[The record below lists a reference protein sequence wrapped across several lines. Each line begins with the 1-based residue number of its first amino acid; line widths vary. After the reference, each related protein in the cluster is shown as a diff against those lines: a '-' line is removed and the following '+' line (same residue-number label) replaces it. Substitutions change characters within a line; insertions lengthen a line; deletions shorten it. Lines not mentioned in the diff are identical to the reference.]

1 MKIRKC
7 CLLVIL
13 FAGLI
18 CHADKVELSN
28 GGSFSGL
35 ITKET
40 PKYVV
45 LDLGTGSMNL
55 ERRYIRSI
63 KYSGHLEREEIKRQ
77 WQVKHFLNK
86 KFVPIGQEDIV
97 AEFRKLLQKRDVAS
111 KSSGVI
117 RAYKR
122 KEELYIKELEVLKD
136 KYAVANVKLKDVDKK
151 ADMLRYNALVRRVNS
166 LVAEIN
172 VKVGQIE
179 KFSSGAGK
187 MTASISSYLAELIE
201 FEIKLRA
208 RKASL
213 FPNYGN
219 DVQFLYERLLEKV
232 SGFNDEFSKDVIASR
247 KRGNSTV
254 IAVVINDSISGTFV
268 LDTGAELVSMTEE
281 FAGRLG
287 INMNSLPVLDITV
300 ADGRKIKGR
309 AVVLGSVRL
318 GAASSK
324 NVPAV
329 ILPGEKR
336 SDHDGLLGMSFL
348 RDYLVQLDGASGN
361 LILRRLDIK

>member
-1 MKIRKC
+1 M
-7 CLLVIL
+7 LVIL

-18 CHADKVELSN
+18 CRADKVELSN

-55 ERRYIRSI
+55 ERRYIGSI
-63 KYSGHLEREEIKRQ
+63 KYSGNVEREEIKKQ
-77 WQVKHFLNK
+77 WQKKYFLNK
-86 KFVPIGQEDIV
+86 KFVPVGEKDIV
-97 AEFRKLLQKRDVAS
+97 SEFRKLLQQRDVAFR
-111 KSSGVI
+111 SSGAI
-117 RAYKR
+117 SASKR
-122 KEELYIKELEVLKD
+122 KEVLYIKELELLKD
-136 KYAVANVKLKDVDKK
+136 KYAAANVKLKDVNKGD
-151 ADMLRYNALVRRVNS
+151 DVLRYNALVRRVNS

-172 VKVGQIE
+172 IKVGQVE
-179 KFSSGAGK
+179 KISSGSGK
-187 MTASISSYLAELIE
+187 MTASISSYLSELTD
-201 FEIKLRA
+201 FEVKLRA

-213 FPNYGN
+213 SPNSGS
-219 DVQFLYERLLEKV
+219 DVQFFYERLLEKV
-232 SGFNDEFSKDVIASR
+232 TEFNDEFSKGVVASR
-247 KRGNSTV
+247 KRGNSTLV
-254 IAVVINDSISGTFV
+254 TVVINDRVSGTFI
-268 LDTGAELVSMTEE
+268 LDTGAELLSMTEE

-309 AVVLGSVRL
+309 AVVLGSVKL
-318 GAASSK
+318 GMASSK

-329 ILPGEKR
+329 ILPSEKR

-348 RDYLVQLDGASGN
+348 RDYLVQLDGASGD
-361 LILRRLDIK
+361 LILRRLDVK